1 MKYSIWLLPLFL
13 QGCAQMFP
21 AHATKLDSG
30 VYMIQST
37 GNLFASNESM
47 QNKVDKKAENIC
59 QGKGFTDLGGKIQAH
74 NQPIYVSGIVTTSSY
89 KTFNKTIQCND

>member
-47 QNKVDKKAENIC
+47 KNKVDKKAENIC
-59 QGKGFTDLGGKIQAH
+59 QGKDFTDLGGKIQAH